1 MKSST
6 DPEKQHLIDTHLET
20 LVWVSS
26 PEKKCSDSECGEDA
40 LRVEGLLQHEW
51 LCQEDDWRSV
61 TERDSRCLARKKL
74 FTACAVSL
82 VFMTGEVIGGY
93 AAGSLAIMTDAAH
106 LLTDFVSIVISIF
119 SLWIAS
125 RPKTGTMTF
134 GWYRAEILAMFLSVV
149 SIWAVTVVL
158 VLSAVQRISDGEY
171 EIDSEIMLITSGC
184 AVGVNVL
191 MILILHQP
199 GSSHGH
205 SHGFAT
211 NLTQRDKHGQRNS
224 HGNASVKA
232 AFIHV
237 VGDLVQSVGVMLA
250 ATIIHFWP
258 EYKVADPIC
267 TFLFSLL
274 VIGTTLPVTRDV
286 FRILL
291 EGAPRDVSFG
301 AVRELLL
308 SVGGVTAIHSLH
320 MWSLNTTHSL
330 LSVHLATEEDADSQI
345 ILRKATRVLRSKF
358 GFTSITIQVES
369 CRISGSSVEV

>member
-1 MKSST
+1 
-6 DPEKQHLIDTHLET
+6 
-20 LVWVSS
+20 
-26 PEKKCSDSECGEDA
+26 
-40 LRVEGLLQHEW
+40 EGLWQHEW
-51 LCQEDDWRSV
+51 LCQEADWRSV
-61 TERDSRCLARKKL
+61 TERDLRCLARKKL
-74 FTACAVSL
+74 FTACVVSL
-82 VFMTGEVIGGY
+82 VFMTGEAIGGY

-125 RPKTGTMTF
+125 RSQTATMTF

-149 SIWAVTVVL
+149 SIWAVAVVL

-191 MILILHQP
+191 CVCRAYFMGYFCLP
-199 GSSHGH
+199 GNSHGH

-211 NLTQRDKHGQRNS
+211 NLTQRDKHGQSNG
-224 HGNASVKA
+224 HDNASVKA
-232 AFIHV
+232 AFVHM

-274 VIGTTLPVTRDV
+274 VIGTTLPVTKDV

-330 LSVHLATEEDADSQI
+330 LSVHLATAYAFVQMC
-345 ILRKATRVLRSKF
+345 TRPACLC
-358 GFTSITIQVES
+358 T
-369 CRISGSSVEV
+369 CC